1 DLIGYNFA
9 NNNVKDLNVYRND
22 LPKQN
27 WVKVRPVGLP
37 GNKGAT
43 GAKIK
48 VYAAGT
54 QQLLWYEEVVN
65 RAKQVLPSYYS
76 FPETE
81 RHFGLGTH
89 AAVDVSVQFYP
100 SNKLV
105 KKDGVGANT
114 TVRIS
119 EDGEGVIIV
128 PPMSDAGP
136 ATGND
141 AGSNIAGDAEDPG
154 SVT

>member
-1 DLIGYNFA
+1 AGNI
-9 NNNVKDLNVYRND
+9 KSLNVYQND

-37 GNKGAT
+37 GNKAAT

-65 RAKQVLPSYYS
+65 RAKQVLPTYYS
-76 FPETE
+76 FTETE

-89 AAVDVSVQFYP
+89 PSVDVTVLFYP

-105 KKDGVGANT
+105 RKEGVGANT

-119 EDGEGVIIV
+119 EDGMGVII
-128 PPMSDAGP
+128 
-136 ATGND
+136 
-141 AGSNIAGDAEDPG
+141 
-154 SVT
+154 